1 MNSAKEPAEQQPVQP
16 MDTEAAS
23 KIELYEN
30 KRRFFEIQ
38 YNSEDL
44 SLEILLRWFKD
55 NWNHLTDE
63 TQQHFHD
70 LLLHASESISNIQC
84 MHDIFFTY
92 KEVDGSALEWVL
104 HQNSLL
110 NCIL

>member
-1 MNSAKEPAEQQPVQP
+1 MNSAKEPAEQQPIQL

-30 KRRFFEIQ
+30 
-38 YNSEDL
+38 NSEDL

-104 HQNSLL
+104 H
-110 NCIL
+110 